1 MANKEEH
8 SVDNFDDFRD
18 YFFDQIIGPV
28 LDEELQRAQ
37 LSETGEG
44 EMQKLQSI
52 VGRFQNAIMIL
63 MTADVWPEVSVP
75 LDLSAPISP
84 AEALGLTDTHLE
96 KAYDY
101 VQDIF
106 DQGLYEEASDICL
119 FLTRLAPNERA
130 FWVALGMCEQLK
142 GDHKAS
148 ALAYSTALELGNQD
162 FYPALYAAICLVHH
176 NKRDLAYKLLNEVL
190 DEVEG
195 EDAEFDLIAEEMLD
209 QLA

>member
-1 MANKEEH
+1 M
-8 SVDNFDDFRD
+8 DNFDEFRD
-18 YFFDQIIGPV
+18 YFFDKILGPV
-28 LDEELQRAQ
+28 LDEELKRIKV
-37 LSETGEG
+37 SESGEG
-44 EMQKLQSI
+44 EVKKLQSI

-63 MTADVWPEVSVP
+63 MAADVWPDVQIPVDVSE
-75 LDLSAPISP
+75 IETP
-84 AEALGLTDTHLE
+84 AEALGLTDEHLE
-96 KAYDY
+96 KSYDY

-106 DQGLYEEASDICL
+106 EQGLYEEASDICL
-119 FLTRLAPNERA
+119 FLTRLAPEERA

-148 ALAYSTALELGNQD
+148 AIAYTSALELGNKD
-162 FYPALYAAICLVHH
+162 LTPALYAAVCLVHH